1 MEIDAPFFPYL
12 TFFFFFIDWTGFS
25 LNIWDMFNMW
35 KKFTKNCVINF
46 FFSYYNLVA
55 ASRQPSRTA
64 RIQVGITYLTRVTWS
79 NNQGVQNNIYNHLL
93 RLLGNLLIGS
103 VHLSEAALSILARC
117 LVITVTV
124 GSQYVKLRH
133 SNAL

>member
-1 MEIDAPFFPYL
+1 
-12 TFFFFFIDWTGFS
+12 
-25 LNIWDMFNMW
+25 MW

-46 FFSYYNLVA
+46 FFSYYNLVD

-79 NNQGVQNNIYNHLL
+79 NNQGVQNIYNHLL

>member
-12 TFFFFFIDWTGFS
+12 HFFFHWLTGFS

-46 FFSYYNLVA
+46 FFSYYNLVD

-79 NNQGVQNNIYNHLL
+79 NNQGVQNIYNHLL